1 MLKKLS
7 LKQDRL
13 LTDLSKAERD
23 SKYQIQGEL
32 LTANLHMVKKG
43 DNVNVTNYYT
53 GEPLEIKL
61 DKMLSPAQNAQR
73 LYKKYNK
80 SKIALVEK
88 KIQLDL
94 TRKDIA
100 YLRSTL
106 DFIDMADAVSNLD
119 AIRDELISQGFIKR
133 RQKTPKLK
141 KSNNPRKSLL
151 SYTSPSGF
159 NILVGK
165 NNTENDIITTK
176 IADNRDIWLHTKDIP
191 GSHVIL
197 ETKGAEYTDEDIL
210 TAAELAAFYSKAR
223 NSEKVPVDYTM
234 VKYVKKPSGA
244 KPGMVIFTHNKTLYV
259 TGKNRF

>member
-1 MLKKLS
+1 M
-7 LKQDRL
+7 
-13 LTDLSKAERD
+13 
-23 SKYQIQGEL
+23 
-32 LTANLHMVKKG
+32 
-43 DNVNVTNYYT
+43 
-53 GEPLEIKL
+53 
-61 DKMLSPAQNAQR
+61 
-73 LYKKYNK
+73 
-80 SKIALVEK
+80 
-88 KIQLDL
+88 
-94 TRKDIA
+94 
-100 YLRSTL
+100 
-106 DFIDMADAVSNLD
+106 
-119 AIRDELISQGFIKR
+119 
-133 RQKTPKLK
+133 
-141 KSNNPRKSLL
+141 L

-176 IADNRDIWLHTKDIP
+176 IADNRDIWLHTKDIH